1 MIHVDIWGPTS
12 VTSLHGQKFFLTII
26 DDFSGYT
33 WVHLMKNK
41 GETKPVLSKFVTLIK
56 NQFDRKIKI
65 IRYENNQEFAW
76 QEFYDIEGI
85 VHQTSCVET
94 PEQNVIVERKHQHIL
109 NVTSSILFS
118 I

>member
-56 NQFDRKIKI
+56 NSLIEKLKSSDMKTIK
-65 IRYENNQEFAW
+65 NLLGKNFM
-76 QEFYDIEGI
+76 
-85 VHQTSCVET
+85 
-94 PEQNVIVERKHQHIL
+94 IL
-109 NVTSSILFS
+109 RALCIKQVVLKRLSKMPLLKESIS
-118 I
+118 IFLM